1 MFYRVFLKLLFLLLL
16 SGFVIGQMFAKAIK
30 PHETIV
36 YRTVDG
42 RKLSLHCFYPGG
54 VKQGE
59 GRSAV
64 IHFLAVAGWVGIP
77 GSSTSSANASPL
89 SALWQ
94 FLLNIV

>member
-64 IHFLAVAGWVGIP
+64 IHFWRWLDGW
-77 GSSTSSANASPL
+77 ASPVVL
-89 SALWQ
+89 RAVRMPRRSRHCGN
-94 FLLNIV
+94 FC